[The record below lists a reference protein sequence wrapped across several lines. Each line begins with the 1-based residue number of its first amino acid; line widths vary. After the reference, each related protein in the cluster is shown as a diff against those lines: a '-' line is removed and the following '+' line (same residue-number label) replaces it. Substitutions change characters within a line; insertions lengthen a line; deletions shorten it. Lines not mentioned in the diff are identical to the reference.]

1 MLKILLRVYAQFT
14 KCPYIAIE
22 SKNFPYLDKFSIFGG
37 FLPENPILG
46 HFQGPPDRK
55 VRQVGQK
62 SYN

>member
-1 MLKILLRVYAQFT
+1 MLNNLFRVYAWFT
-14 KCPYIAIE
+14 KCPHIAIK
-22 SKNFPYLDKFSIFGG
+22 SKNFPYLDKFSIFGV
-37 FLPENPILG
+37 FLPKNPILG